1 MREYQKTKNNPYLLP
16 HCLYMR
22 VLYIIRD
29 YGRLKSEAQGA
40 LCGAEGDG
48 ALCHADTKGKL
59 CRGNTNGADNAC
71 ESGTSCPAYNRDLQI
86 CPAYIKG
93 ILCKEKKG
101 ACSLVCAGE
110 ARAIEEALGL
120 IPEFF
125 REPVL
130 NNIIYGCR
138 YPLGADERTF
148 RRYKQRFVYYVAKCL
163 ALV

>member
-48 ALCHADTKGKL
+48 TNDMSCHVDKDSASNMS
-59 CRGNTNGADNAC
+59 CRV
-71 ESGTSCPAYNRDLQI
+71 YNRDLQV
-86 CPAYIKG
+86 CPAYLKG

-110 ARAIEEALGL
+110 AGAIEEALGL

-163 ALV
+163 ALA